1 MPPAL
6 IGESGEDPR
15 PSSAIP
21 RLPPGSGLRRP
32 WRPNTGTADDFH
44 QSAGRFRSRSPSSLF
59 ALKSRLSPGC
69 PALVPSTGMRFPD
82 PSLKLV
88 PDQVPTSVSLPAS
101 RYPPDVKLF
110 VLRAPALRMTR
121 ALCGSDTARESVSLL
136 HAGIMRQR
144 SENVKRRALTL
155 ND

>member
-32 WRPNTGTADDFH
+32 WRPNTGTADDSH

-59 ALKSRLSPGC
+59 ALKSRLSPRR
-69 PALVPSTGMRFPD
+69 PALVPPTGMRFPD

-88 PDQVPTSVSLPAS
+88 PGQVPTSVSLPAS

-110 VLRAPALRMTR
+110 VLRAPVLRMTR

-144 SENVKRRALTL
+144 PGNVKRRPLTL